1 MAWSFVAPHI
11 APTPMPHLDGP
22 EMMMEPRAFGF
33 CFGDSWCELDLVTLN
48 GDLGEYFGTKEGI
61 LVVKAPADS
70 SLPLRAGDVILS
82 IAGRKPTSPAH
93 AMRILRSYEA
103 GETVSIELMRKQ
115 KRLTVAWKV
124 PEPEARHMRRSRGHE
139 EQSHYRGVVRGARTP
154 LGARWVQRG
163 GLAASPGGP
172 GLVEGA
178 ELERPG
184 HAGPAGGGEAGPAL
198 LARGPTRRG
207 TEAGRAAW

>member
-70 SLPLRAGDVILS
+70 SLPLKAGDVILS
-82 IAGRKPTSPAH
+82 IAGRKPSSPSH
-93 AMRILRSYEA
+93 AMRILRSYEP
-103 GETVSIELMRKQ
+103 GETVTVAVMRKQ
-115 KRLTVAWKV
+115 KRTTIAWKV
-124 PEPEARHMRRSRGHE
+124 PEPRDRRIRLRPERAEQSRSRLVPRRHRARI
-139 EQSHYRGVVRGARTP
+139 QRVRR
-154 LGARWVQRG
+154 
-163 GLAASPGGP
+163 
-172 GLVEGA
+172 
-178 ELERPG
+178 ERP
-184 HAGPAGGGEAGPAL
+184 A
-198 LARGPTRRG
+198 
-207 TEAGRAAW
+207 

>member
-1 MAWSFVAPHI
+1 
-11 APTPMPHLDGP
+11 MPHLDGP

-61 LVVKAPADS
+61 LVKAPADS

-115 KRLTVAWKV
+115 KRMTVAWKV
-124 PEPEARHMRRSRGHE
+124 PEPETRHMRRPRGRE
-139 EQSHYRGVVRGARTP
+139 EQSHYR
-154 LGARWVQRG
+154 RG
-163 GLAASPGGP
+163 GRARARARSGLGG
-172 GLVEGA
+172 GG
-178 ELERPG
+178 G
-184 HAGPAGGGEAGPAL
+184 AGPRAGGAG
-198 LARGPTRRG
+198 RRG
-207 TEAGRAAW
+207 